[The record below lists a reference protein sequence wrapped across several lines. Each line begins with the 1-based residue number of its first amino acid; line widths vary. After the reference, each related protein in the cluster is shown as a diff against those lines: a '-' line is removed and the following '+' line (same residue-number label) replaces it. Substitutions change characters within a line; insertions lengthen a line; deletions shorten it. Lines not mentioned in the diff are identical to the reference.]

1 MANSYNLT
9 ARVAPAANTSPLL
22 SERLAVPLALVSL
35 YFIWGS
41 TYLAIRFMVET
52 LPPFY
57 AASARFLVAG
67 LILMAFLKLRGAPW
81 PTRRQW
87 AGAAAIGGLLL
98 AAGNGLVTY
107 SEQSIASGLAAV
119 LVGTVP
125 LWAAVFAAL
134 WGHRPT
140 RLEAT
145 GLVIGFGGVALL
157 NAGTSLN
164 AHPLGAAICM
174 VGAVCWAFGSVWSRY
189 LQLPPG
195 LMSAATQLVCG
206 GTILLVIGA
215 ATGEHLS
222 HAPATRSVLAM
233 VYLAVMGS
241 MVAYVAYVYL
251 LKTVRPALATSYTYV
266 NPAVAV
272 VLGLVLNGEPIT
284 PAGGVALAIILV
296 AVGLVVMG
304 RKRQEPER

>member
-9 ARVAPAANTSPLL
+9 ARIAPAERVSPFL
-22 SERLAVPLALVSL
+22 SERLAVPLALVAL

-41 TYLAIRFMVET
+41 TYLAIRFMVESF
-52 LPPFY
+52 PPFY
-57 AASARFLVAG
+57 AASARFLIAG
-67 LILMAFLKLRGAPW
+67 VLLMAFLKLRGTPW

-87 AGAAAIGGLLL
+87 AGAATVGALLL
-98 AAGNGLVTY
+98 AGGNGLVTY
-107 SEQSIASGLAAV
+107 SELTIASGLAA
-119 LVGTVP
+119 LLIGTVP
-125 LWAAVFAAL
+125 LWAAIFATL
-134 WGHRPT
+134 WGHRPSK
-140 RLEAT
+140 LEAA
-145 GLVIGFGGVALL
+145 GLIVGFGGVGLL

-174 VGAVCWAFGSVWSRY
+174 VAAVSWAFGSVWSRH

-195 LMSAATQLVCG
+195 LMSAAAQLVCG
-206 GTILLVIGA
+206 GMILLVMGA
-215 ATGEHLS
+215 VTGEHVS
-222 HAPATRSVLAM
+222 HVPAMRSVMAM
-233 VYLAVMGS
+233 IYLAVVGS

-272 VLGLVLNGEPIT
+272 VLGFALNGEPIT
-284 PAGGVALAIILV
+284 IAGGIALAVILV

-304 RKRQEPER
+304 RRGK